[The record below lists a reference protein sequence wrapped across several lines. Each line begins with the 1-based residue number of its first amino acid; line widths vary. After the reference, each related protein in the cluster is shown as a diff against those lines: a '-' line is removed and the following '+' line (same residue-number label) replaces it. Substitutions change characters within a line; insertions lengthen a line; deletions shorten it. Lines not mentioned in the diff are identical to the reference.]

1 MGFKKLALLSVAL
14 AALPQG
20 LAFAQTSTYTPTA
33 YYGATAQTAS
43 APLYNTT
50 AQPYMPAPAVAGQ
63 NAPSY
68 VYGAS
73 NTSSYTYGSSGSANT
88 YVPQGTLTPQQEAA
102 FAQQLAQQQALYM
115 SGQPYYAAPGSL
127 QEQLDALNAS
137 HFGAEEDQKSKQR
150 VVKQVVR
157 NALNDPLSP
166 PPRLFNPDQ

>member
-14 AALPQG
+14 TG
-20 LAFAQTSTYTPTA
+20 LAHGPALAQTYTSTS
-33 YYGATAQTAS
+33 YYGATPQTAS

-50 AQPYMPAPAVAGQ
+50 TQPYMPAAPVAGQ

-73 NTSSYTYGSSGSANT
+73 NTSSYTYGSSASGNT

-102 FAQQLAQQQALYM
+102 FAQQLAQQQNMYM
-115 SGQPYYAAPGSL
+115 QGQPYAVPNSL
-127 QEQLDALNAS
+127 QAQLDALNS
-137 HFGAEEDQKSKQR
+137 GHFGAEDQQPKQR
-150 VVKQVVR
+150 VVKRVVR
-157 NALNDPLSP
+157 NALNDPLNP